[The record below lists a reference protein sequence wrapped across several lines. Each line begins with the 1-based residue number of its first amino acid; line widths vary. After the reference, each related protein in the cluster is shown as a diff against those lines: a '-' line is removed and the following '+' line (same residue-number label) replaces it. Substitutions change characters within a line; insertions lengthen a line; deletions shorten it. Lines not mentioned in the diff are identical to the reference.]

1 MNYFLKKCIAKPF
14 KNVILMMTFQIHST
28 SVKCLYVLNKN
39 WIINSILWIKKHC
52 SL

>member
-1 MNYFLKKCIAKPF
+1 MNYFLKKYIAKPF

-28 SVKCLYVLNKN
+28 SVKCLYVLKKN